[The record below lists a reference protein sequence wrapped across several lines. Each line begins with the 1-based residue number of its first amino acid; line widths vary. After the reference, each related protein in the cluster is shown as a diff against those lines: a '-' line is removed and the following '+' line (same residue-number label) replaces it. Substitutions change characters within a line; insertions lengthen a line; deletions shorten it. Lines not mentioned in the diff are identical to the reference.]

1 MTIQLYYKTKK
12 ELKNNIGSELDYSE
26 TNMFKDEYK
35 ENGIVIGC
43 DVERKW
49 FAKITIKNNIIERVL

>member
-26 TNMFKDEYK
+26 TNIFKDEYK
-35 ENGIVIGC
+35 ENGVVIGC
-43 DVERKW
+43 DVNRKW
-49 FAKITIKNNIIERVL
+49 FAKITIKNNIIERVQ

>member
-26 TNMFKDEYK
+26 TNIFKDEYK
-35 ENGIVIGC
+35 ENGVVIGC
-43 DVERKW
+43 DVNRKW

>member
-35 ENGIVIGC
+35 DNGVVIGC
-43 DVERKW
+43 DVDRKW
-49 FAKITIKNNIIERVL
+49 FAKITIKNNLIERVL

>member
-26 TNMFKDEYK
+26 TNIFKDEYK
-35 ENGIVIGC
+35 ENGVVIGC

-49 FAKITIKNNIIERVL
+49 FAKITIKNNLIERVL

>member
-12 ELKNNIGSELDYSE
+12 ELKNNIGSELDYTE
-26 TNMFKDEYK
+26 TNIFKDEYK
-35 ENGIVIGC
+35 ENGVVIGC
-43 DVERKW
+43 DVNRKW

>member
-12 ELKNNIGSELDYSE
+12 ELKNNIGSQLDYSE

-43 DVERKW
+43 DVARKW
-49 FAKITIKNNIIERVL
+49 FAKVTIKNNIIERVQ

>member
-26 TNMFKDEYK
+26 TNIFKDEYTQ
-35 ENGIVIGC
+35 NGVVIGC
-43 DVERKW
+43 DDNKKRFE
-49 FAKITIKNNIIERVL
+49 KITN

>member
-26 TNMFKDEYK
+26 TNIFKDEYK
-35 ENGIVIGC
+35 ADGVVIGC
-43 DVERKW
+43 DPDRKW
-49 FAKITIKNNIIERVL
+49 FAKVTIKNNLIERVQ

>member
-35 ENGIVIGC
+35 ADGVVIGC
-43 DVERKW
+43 DWLRC
-49 FAKITIKNNIIERVL
+49 

>member
-26 TNMFKDEYK
+26 TNIFKDEYK
-35 ENGIVIGC
+35 ENGVVIGC

-49 FAKITIKNNIIERVL
+49 FAKITIKNNIIERVQ